1 MKKQH
6 RQNKAQALVE
16 YALILA
22 LISIVYIAI
31 LTDLGERV
39 KDNFTQIHEALDKP

>member
-1 MKKQH
+1 M
-6 RQNKAQALVE
+6 NKNKRNTGQALVE

-22 LISIVYIAI
+22 LISIVSIAI